1 MQRANS
7 RRTRKSM
14 YKRQVRDIK
23 IDENLH
29 IEINPRPQ
37 YIGKLL
43 KEAVKAEMERQI
55 AKMNILKPQKM
66 LSDNLRTIEDL
77 QNELMENAEQKM
89 LK

>member
-1 MQRANS
+1 
-7 RRTRKSM
+7 M

-43 KEAVKAEMERQI
+43 KEAVKDS
-55 AKMNILKPQKM
+55 K
-66 LSDNLRTIEDL
+66 
-77 QNELMENAEQKM
+77 NEYIKTS
-89 LK
+89 KDVV